1 MAKLDREKERGQN
14 MNGIS
19 DATRKRLL
27 DVVAKQDIEVDEM
40 KVIMEHIDVKKP
52 HHSSKFD
59 PADYRPNARQKE
71 MYINE
76 IIYRNLDMNL
86 DMASGQAFSML
97 TEFDVDDDKLEELEF
112 LFIEAHTSLLCYRDA
127 FYKLEQEIQS

>member
-1 MAKLDREKERGQN
+1 

-27 DVVAKQDIEVDEM
+27 DVVAKEDIEVDEM

-71 MYINE
+71 MHINE
-76 IIYRNLDMNL
+76 LIYKEIDMNL
-86 DMASGQAFSML
+86 DMANGLAFEML

-127 FYKLEQEIQS
+127 FYKLEQAIQS

>member
-1 MAKLDREKERGQN
+1 MAKLDREKERGEN
-14 MNGIS
+14 MIGIS
-19 DATRKRLL
+19 DATRKQLL

-40 KVIMEHIDVKKP
+40 KVIMEQIDVKKP
-52 HHSSKFD
+52 RYSGKFST
-59 PADYRPNARQKE
+59 ADYRPNARDKE
-71 MYINE
+71 RHINE
-76 IIYRNLDMNL
+76 LIYKEIDMNL